1 MSLYHSLS
9 YQRFFFVIISLPHI
23 LHMSSPKV
31 YIAYS
36 CPSLMS
42 MHLPRVHVPFSDLP
56 LISISSPYTHIPP
69 SCLSPLLFLS
79 PPYLISLSHAIVPSP
94 YDYVPSLL
102 LWPPS
107 CLFPFLTL
115 ASLVNAYVPFLPLC
129 LSACSCSLVVPH
141 VYVSFLYSY
150 PLRFDTYAP
159 SLYSRFPLIPM
170 SPPYIHFPP
179 SCLCPFLVFKFSL
192 YINGFPS
199 YLRPLLII
207 VSSPHALDPFLIS
220 MSFSHIHYFFLIK
233 FPPYVYVLFLYSGSP
248 LISTFL
254 SHVYVCIYTTVGL

>member
-1 MSLYHSLS
+1 MSHPPVYVSSHYTHIPHHVYVMYFPLP
-9 YQRFFFVIISLPHI
+9 FFFRPLVAL
-23 LHMSSPKV
+23 LSSP
-31 YIAYS
+31 
-36 CPSLMS
+36 
-42 MHLPRVHVPFSDLP
+42 HLHVIFLLSDLP
-56 LISISSPYTHIPP
+56 LISISPPYTHIPP

-102 LWPPS
+102 LWPSS

-115 ASLVNAYVPFLPLC
+115 ASLVYAYVPFLPLC

-150 PLRFDTYAP
+150 PPRFDTYAP

-207 VSSPHALDPFLIS
+207 LSSPRALDPFLIP
-220 MSFSHIHYFFLIK
+220 MYFSHIHSFFLIK
-233 FPPYVYVLFLYSGSP
+233 FPPYVYVLFLYSSSP

-254 SHVYVCIYTTVGL
+254 SHVYICFYTTVG

>member
-1 MSLYHSLS
+1 MSHSPVYVSSHYTHIPHHVYVMYFPLP
-9 YQRFFFVIISLPHI
+9 FFFRPLVPL
-23 LHMSSPKV
+23 LSSP
-31 YIAYS
+31 
-36 CPSLMS
+36 
-42 MHLPRVHVPFSDLP
+42 HLHAIFLLSDLP
-56 LISISSPYTHIPP
+56 LISISPPYTHIPP

-102 LWPPS
+102 LWPSS

-115 ASLVNAYVPFLPLC
+115 ASLVYAYVPFLPLC

-150 PLRFDTYAP
+150 PPRFDTYAP

-207 VSSPHALDPFLIS
+207 LSSPRALDPFLIP
-220 MSFSHIHYFFLIK
+220 MSFSHIHSFFLIK
-233 FPPYVYVLFLYSGSP
+233 FPPYVYVLFLYSSSP
-248 LISTFL
+248 LISKFL
-254 SHVYVCIYTTVGL
+254 SHVYICFYTTVGS

>member
-1 MSLYHSLS
+1 MSHSPVYVSSHYTHIPHHVYVMYFPLP
-9 YQRFFFVIISLPHI
+9 FFSRPLVAL
-23 LHMSSPKV
+23 LSSP
-31 YIAYS
+31 
-36 CPSLMS
+36 
-42 MHLPRVHVPFSDLP
+42 HLHVIFLLSDIP
-56 LISISSPYTHIPP
+56 LISISPPYTHIPP

-115 ASLVNAYVPFLPLC
+115 ASLVYTYVPFLPLR

-150 PLRFDTYAP
+150 PPRFDTYAP

-179 SCLCPFLVFKFSL
+179 SCLCPFHVFKFSL

-207 VSSPHALDPFLIS
+207 LSSPRALDPFLIP
-220 MSFSHIHYFFLIK
+220 MYFSHIHSFFLIK
-233 FPPYVYVLFLYSGSP
+233 FPP
-248 LISTFL
+248 
-254 SHVYVCIYTTVGL
+254 